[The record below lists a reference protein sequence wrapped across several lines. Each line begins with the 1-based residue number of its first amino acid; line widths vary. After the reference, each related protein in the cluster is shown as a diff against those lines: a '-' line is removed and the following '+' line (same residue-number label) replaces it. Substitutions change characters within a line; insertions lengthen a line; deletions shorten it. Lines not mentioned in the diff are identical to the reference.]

1 MGEQGWREERRQRE
15 IDILTLSVSSSWKV
29 ISGVMAHP
37 RKPHG
42 KYSEV
47 L

>member
-15 IDILTLSVSSSWKV
+15 IDIVILSVSSSWKV
-29 ISGVMAHP
+29 INGVMAHP